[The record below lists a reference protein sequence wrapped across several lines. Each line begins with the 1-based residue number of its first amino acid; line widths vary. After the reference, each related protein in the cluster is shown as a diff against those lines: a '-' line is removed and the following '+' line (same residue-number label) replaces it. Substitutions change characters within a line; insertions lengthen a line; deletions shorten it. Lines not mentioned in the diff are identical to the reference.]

1 MLQSPAPLV
10 AILLLVAVVFQYGF
24 MKLLFRFANNKK
36 ASPKS
41 KQSNND
47 DSESSGP
54 VSPPVNKEL
63 PEILLVNKPCVSE
76 LLGLM
81 PPKIPGSAKSQPK
94 CINTG
99 SHKLRLNT

>member
-1 MLQSPAPLV
+1 MFEGQAPLV
-10 AILLLVAVVFQYGF
+10 AIFLLVAVVLHRGF
-24 MKLLFRFANNKK
+24 IRLFFRFANTIKIV
-36 ASPKS
+36 PKS

-47 DSESSGP
+47 DNESCGP

-63 PEILLVNKPCVSE
+63 PAILLANKPCVIE
-76 LLGLM
+76 VLGFI

-94 CINTG
+94 CKNTG